1 MTHAQL
7 MARFDQFPSAA
18 LFQWYDQHARSLPW
32 RAISPEMAPAY
43 HVFLS
48 ELMLQ
53 QTGVTTVIPYFNHFI
68 RTWPD
73 IYALAAAKED
83 AVLAAWAGLGYYAR
97 ARNMIKAAR
106 EIVSDYDGQFPQ
118 TPEGLQKLPGI
129 GPYTAGAIAAIAF
142 AQPAIVLDGNI
153 ERILVRYAGLKDEV
167 RAIKP
172 VLKQIYTHICPDR
185 RRPDFPQAL
194 MDIGAG
200 ICQPRRVDCQHC
212 PLQSGCVAAGLDD
225 PVSLPVR
232 PQKKPKPVRD
242 GVVFII
248 RNDKGDYLLGKRAE
262 RGLLGGMLAFPSYG
276 WDGSSCPNWIEDGSF
291 AVTYQAREQQLRHV
305 FTHFTAAITLYVGTA
320 GTQAPPEGY
329 RWQACSPDSLPS
341 LMAKCYHAAK
351 P

>member
-7 MARFDQFPSAA
+7 FARFDEFPDAA
-18 LFQWYDQHARSLPW
+18 LFRWYDQHARSLPW
-32 RAISPEMAPAY
+32 RAVSPEMAPAY

-73 IYALAAAKED
+73 IYALAAAKEE

-118 TPEGLQKLPGI
+118 TPQELQKLPGI

-142 AQPAIVLDGNI
+142 ARPAIVLDGNI
-153 ERILVRYAGLKDEV
+153 ERILVRYAGLTEEV

-172 VLKQIYTHICPDR
+172 VLREVYAHICPDR

-200 ICQPRRVDCQHC
+200 ICQPRRADCQRC
-212 PLQSGCVAAGLDD
+212 PLRPGCVAAGLDN
-225 PVSLPVR
+225 PASLPVR
-232 PQKKPKPVRD
+232 PQKKPKPVRE
-242 GVVFII
+242 GAIFVI
-248 RNDKGDYLLGKRAE
+248 RNEKGEYLLTKRAE
-262 RGLLGGMLAFPSYG
+262 QGLLGGMLAFPSYG
-276 WDGSSCPNWIEDGSF
+276 WDGSSCPDWIEDGSF
-291 AVTYQAREQQLRHV
+291 AVTYQAQEQQSA
-305 FTHFTAAITLYVGTA
+305 TSSPIS
-320 GTQAPPEGY
+320 PP
-329 RWQACSPDSLPS
+329 R
-341 LMAKCYHAAK
+341 
-351 P
+351 